1 MKIQDFGT
9 LQMVRSDK
17 AHFGQDKIQP
27 LTQNAPGMSPIQK
40 IQRAEKNT
48 EAASIQPAG
57 QSKTFQSYLLDAL
70 ESVNTQ
76 QLDVNKVQEKL
87 ITDPD
92 DVNVADVTI
101 AMAKAR
107 MSLNLAQTVIDRLVT
122 GWNEI
127 TTTRQ
132 FISSQKI
139 IFITGILPD
148 LP

>member
-9 LQMVRSDK
+9 LQMTRTDK
-17 AHFGQDKIQP
+17 AHFGQSRIQP

-40 IQRAEKNT
+40 IQRADKTT
-48 EAASIQPAG
+48 EAASIQPG
-57 QSKTFQSYLLDAL
+57 NQSKSFQSYLLDAL

-92 DVNVADVTI
+92 DVNVSDVTI

-122 GWNEI
+122 SWNEI
-127 TTTRQ
+127 TTTR
-132 FISSQKI
+132 
-139 IFITGILPD
+139 
-148 LP
+148 

>member
-9 LQMVRSDK
+9 LQMTRTDK
-17 AHFGQDKIQP
+17 AHFGQSRIQP
-27 LTQNAPGMSPIQK
+27 LTQNAPGMAPIQK
-40 IQRAEKNT
+40 IQRADKTT
-48 EAASIQPAG
+48 EAASIQPAN
-57 QSKTFQSYLLDAL
+57 QSKSFQSYLLDAL

-76 QLDVNKVQEKL
+76 QLDVTKVQEKM

-107 MSLNLAQTVIDRLVT
+107 MSLNLAQTVIDRLVS

-127 TTTRQ
+127 TTTR
-132 FISSQKI
+132 
-139 IFITGILPD
+139 
-148 LP
+148 

>member
-1 MKIQDFGT
+1 MKIQDFNT
-9 LQMVRSDK
+9 FQLTRTHE
-17 AHFGQDKIQP
+17 AHYGQGKIQP

-48 EAASIQPAG
+48 EAASIQPAN
-57 QSKTFQSYLLDAL
+57 QTKSFQSYLLDAL

-87 ITDPD
+87 ITNPD

-127 TTTRQ
+127 TTTR
-132 FISSQKI
+132 
-139 IFITGILPD
+139 
-148 LP
+148 

>member
-9 LQMVRSDK
+9 LQMVRTDK
-17 AHFGQDKIQP
+17 AHFGQGKIQP
-27 LTQNAPGMSPIQK
+27 LSQNAPGMSPIQK
-40 IQRAEKNT
+40 VQIVEKQT
-48 EAASIQPAG
+48 EAASIQPAS
-57 QSKTFQSYLLDAL
+57 QTKTFQSYLLDAL

-76 QLDVNKVQEKL
+76 QLDVNTVQEKL

-127 TTTRQ
+127 TTTR
-132 FISSQKI
+132 
-139 IFITGILPD
+139 
-148 LP
+148 

>member
-1 MKIQDFGT
+1 MKIQEFGT
-9 LQMVRSDK
+9 LQMVRTDK
-17 AHFGQDKIQP
+17 GHFGQGRIQP
-27 LTQNAPGMSPIQK
+27 LTTNTPGLSAI
-40 IQRAEKNT
+40 EKVTRT
-48 EAASIQPAG
+48 EESSQAASVQRAG

-127 TTTRQ
+127 TTTR
-132 FISSQKI
+132 
-139 IFITGILPD
+139 
-148 LP
+148 

>member
-1 MKIQDFGT
+1 MKIQDFNT
-9 LQMVRSDK
+9 FQMTRTNE
-17 AHFGQDKIQP
+17 AHFGQGKIQP

-70 ESVNTQ
+70 ESVNNQ

-92 DVNVADVTI
+92 DVDIHDVTI

-107 MSLNLAQTVIDRLVT
+107 QSLNLAQTVIDRLVT

-127 TTTRQ
+127 TTTR
-132 FISSQKI
+132 
-139 IFITGILPD
+139 
-148 LP
+148 

>member
-1 MKIQDFGT
+1 MKIQDFNT
-9 LQMVRSDK
+9 FQMTRTNE
-17 AHFGQDKIQP
+17 AHFGQGKIQP

-48 EAASIQPAG
+48 EASSIQPAG

-70 ESVNTQ
+70 ESVNNQ

-127 TTTRQ
+127 TTTR
-132 FISSQKI
+132 
-139 IFITGILPD
+139 
-148 LP
+148 